1 MWRSTPTAGAAE
13 EPNEIVTRNPRMT
26 PAANTRTTPIAA
38 ATMMRS
44 TPASAPLPTDAG
56 HRRAP
61 LVRPRRDSVA
71 FASGLTSDLLADH
84 VIPATGLRRTVG
96 PVGLV

>member
-26 PAANTRTTPIAA
+26 PAANTRATPIAA

-44 TPASAPLPTDAG
+44 TPASAPLPTGAG

-61 LVRPRRDSVA
+61 LLRPRRRLRGL
-71 FASGLTSDLLADH
+71 ASEPNDRPLAGH
-84 VIPATGLRRTVG
+84 VIPVAGLRRTT
-96 PVGLV
+96 GLVG